1 VVWIK
6 RLSFTVVLVAGAASC
21 YAQPGK
27 GAPNADGA
35 VPPPPPGRSSAP
47 VSAMSAADL
56 VAALRKGGLAIY
68 FRHTATD
75 FSRNDAKS
83 RGPEDCD
90 NQRPLTDRGREDARA
105 VGAAIRQLGIPIG
118 TVLASPTCRTAE
130 TGKLI
135 FGRAEPSRDVRG
147 GPASLGAE
155 RYAPLVRLLST
166 PQPAGTNL
174 AISSH
179 GNPFFG
185 VAGPPYLA
193 EGEMAVVRGKGSD
206 FEVVARVRVDE
217 WAGLLAYAGKR

>member
-1 VVWIK
+1 VGRIK
-6 RLSFTVVLVAGAASC
+6 RLSFAALLAVAAASC
-21 YAQPGK
+21 YAQPK
-27 GAPNADGA
+27 GTVPNADGA

-47 VSAMSAADL
+47 AAAMSAGEI
-56 VAALRKGGLAIY
+56 VAALRKGGLVVY

-105 VGAAIRQLGIPIG
+105 IGSAIRSLGIPIG
-118 TVLASPTCRTAE
+118 KVFSSPTCRTAE

-135 FGRAEPSRDVRG
+135 FGSADPSRDVRG

-166 PQPAGTNL
+166 SQPAGTNL

-193 EGEMAVVRGKGSD
+193 EGEMAVVRPKGTD
-206 FEVVARVRVDE
+206 FEVIARVRLEE
-217 WAGLLAYAGKR
+217 WAGLLAYSPKR